1 VDLYEISKPLLW
13 PTRRTSLKDVA
24 KLAGFSWHA
33 ADAGG
38 GNSIMWYQIAC
49 GLVPGDA
56 DDMQDKLLTYN
67 EDDVRATL
75 VLRHWLSDGVAGNGW
90 TLASVETLSH

>member
-1 VDLYEISKPLLW
+1 
-13 PTRRTSLKDVA
+13 
-24 KLAGFSWHA
+24 
-33 ADAGG
+33 
-38 GNSIMWYQIAC
+38 
-49 GLVPGDA
+49 
-56 DDMQDKLLTYN
+56 MQDKLLTYN